1 MLCVATDK
9 TSLTH
14 FFSLQ
19 AINEKK
25 LNKEIPLALSGQR
38 DLYFHA
44 SALASSW
51 QTYSMGSPRTFSI
64 EDNVSIVKL

>member
-25 LNKEIPLALSGQR
+25 LNKEISLALSGQR

-51 QTYSMGSPRTFSI
+51 QTSSMGSPRTFSI